1 MDVDGGARE
10 ILMVLSQ
17 KFRGWKKGKGILMG
31 RKGNIDGAVQKI
43 LRVEQR
49 EKNNG
54 GENKYCWGAKE
65 ILFPFSVEQR
75 EH

>member
-1 MDVDGGARE
+1 M
-10 ILMVLSQ
+10 
-17 KFRGWKKGKGILMG
+17 KGELESYCIGC
-31 RKGNIDGAVQKI
+31 RWWSKGNIDGAVQKI

>member
-1 MDVDGGARE
+1 
-10 ILMVLSQ
+10 
-17 KFRGWKKGKGILMG
+17 MG

-65 ILFPFSVEQR
+65 ILFPFSVEHRDIDNGAKDILGVDQKKY
-75 EH
+75 

>member
-1 MDVDGGARE
+1 
-10 ILMVLSQ
+10 
-17 KFRGWKKGKGILMG
+17 MG
-31 RKGNIDGAVQKI
+31 SKGNIDGAVPKI
-43 LRVEQR
+43 LKVEQR